1 MSELSPIQEQILLSL
16 IEETERIERKGRAF
30 AKRMLELWGV
40 RWYSTELFK
49 DEDSGSD
56 GAALSQP
63 LAQLVELGLVEHTN
77 ELPGDT
83 NRAARVK
90 LTVTGRSTAKQI
102 RTG

>member
-1 MSELSPIQEQILLSL
+1 MGELSPIQEQILLSL

-40 RWYSTELFK
+40 RWYSLKLVK
-49 DEDSGSD
+49 DEDSSPNGV
-56 GAALSQP
+56 ALSQT
-63 LAQLVELGLVEHTN
+63 LTQLVELGLVQHTN
-77 ELPGDT
+77 DLIGDT

-90 LTVTGRSTAKQI
+90 LTVSGRSTAKQI